1 MKNSACCGKNY
12 VARAVFTEFTNMAK
26 RFLNLKLVS
35 ITELIKNQLD
45 FES

>member
-12 VARAVFTEFTNMAK
+12 VARAVFTELTNMAK

-35 ITELIKNQLD
+35 IAELIKNQLD